1 MSAPATE
8 RLVPPSAGPG
18 AGTLTVVVPTYNE
31 RDNMAP
37 LIARLD
43 AALTG
48 VPARVLVVDDSDDGT
63 ADVVRALAA
72 SALVEVNVL
81 HRGPG
86 ERIGGLGGAVAV
98 GLRAADS
105 DYVVVLDGDLQHPPE
120 VVPQL
125 LDRALE
131 ADADVVVA
139 SRYIPGGSR
148 EGLAGLGRRLV
159 SQGAT
164 GLAKAAFPKR
174 LRGCSDPMSGFFL
187 VRREA
192 VDPDIL
198 RPDGFK
204 ILLEILG
211 RHRRLRVAEVPFTFG
226 ERHAGDSKAHL
237 SQGLVYLRHLARLR
251 IAAGVA
257 RFGAFLLV
265 GASGVV
271 PNLLVTALL
280 LRAGVHYALATAAAT
295 AVAASWNFV
304 IADTLVFRAR
314 RTRRTHHRWLGYLGL
329 GAGDIVVRIP
339 IVALLVEVARM
350 APLPASVASIVL
362 AGLLRFLVVDRWLYP
377 HPAPAASAGTSAAPA
392 AELTGGPLPLP
403 RSLEAVP
410 DVA

>member
-1 MSAPATE
+1 MSATTTAP
-8 RLVPPSAGPG
+8 RVPPAQPG
-18 AGTLTVVVPTYNE
+18 GGRLTVVVPTYNE

-37 LIARLD
+37 LLARLG
-43 AALTG
+43 AALAG

-63 ADVVRALAA
+63 ADVVRSLAPSA
-72 SALVEVNVL
+72 SLPVDVL
-81 HRGPG
+81 HRPAGLRP
-86 ERIGGLGGAVAV
+86 GGLGGAVLA
-98 GLRAADS
+98 GLRAS
-105 DYVVVLDGDLQHPPE
+105 DTEYVVVIDGDLQHPPE

-125 LDRALE
+125 LYRALE
-131 ADADVVVA
+131 ARADVVVA
-139 SRYIPGGSR
+139 SRYIDGGSG
-148 EGLAGLGRRLV
+148 EGLAGLRRRIV

-164 GLAKAAFPKR
+164 ALAKTAFPVR

-192 VDPDIL
+192 VDPDVL

-211 RHRRLRVAEVPFTFG
+211 RHGRLRLAEVPFTFG
-226 ERHAGDSKAHL
+226 ERHAGDSKARL

-265 GASGVV
+265 GVSGLV

-280 LRAGVHYALATAAAT
+280 LGTGVHYALATSAAT
-295 AVAASWNFV
+295 AVAATWNFV
-304 IADTLVFRAR
+304 VADTLVFRSR
-314 RTRRTHHRWLGYLGL
+314 RSRRVHHRWLGYLGL
-329 GAGDIVVRIP
+329 GAADIAVRVP
-339 IVALLVEVARM
+339 VVALLVEVAHA

-377 HPAPAASAGTSAAPA
+377 HTTPPASAGFPVAPTA
-392 AELTGGPLPLP
+392 GPTAGHLPHP
-403 RSLEAVP
+403 RTLEAVT

>member
-1 MSAPATE
+1 MSAPVTE
-8 RLVPPSAGPG
+8 RLAPPPAGPG
-18 AGTLTVVVPTYNE
+18 ATTLTVVVPTYNE
-31 RDNMAP
+31 RDNMPP
-37 LIARLD
+37 LIARLG

-63 ADVVRALAA
+63 ADVVRELAP
-72 SALVEVNVL
+72 SALVQVDVL
-81 HRGPG
+81 HRPLG
-86 ERIGGLGGAVAV
+86 ERVGGLGGAVAA

-120 VVPQL
+120 VVPEL
-125 LDRALE
+125 LRRALE

-139 SRYIPGGSR
+139 SRYIPGGSG
-148 EGLAGLGRRLV
+148 EGLAGLSRRLV

-164 GLAKAAFPKR
+164 ALAKVAFPLR

-187 VRREA
+187 VRRDA
-192 VDPDIL
+192 VDPDVL

-226 ERHAGDSKAHL
+226 ERYAGDSKARL
-237 SQGLVYLRHLARLR
+237 SQGLIYLRHLSRLR
-251 IAAGVA
+251 VAAGVA

-271 PNLLVTALL
+271 PNVLVTALL
-280 LRAGVHYALATAAAT
+280 LRAGVHYAFATAGAT
-295 AVAASWNFV
+295 AVAATWNFV
-304 IADTLVFRAR
+304 VADTLVFRAR
-314 RTRRTHHRWLGYLGL
+314 RSRRTHHRWLGYLGL
-329 GAGDIVVRIP
+329 GAADIVVRIP
-339 IVALLVEVARM
+339 VVAILVEGARM
-350 APLPASVASIVL
+350 APLLASVASIVL
-362 AGLLRFLVVDRWLYP
+362 AGLLRFRVVDRWLYP
-377 HPAPAASAGTSAAPA
+377 HPAPAASAGTSAAPV
-392 AELTGGPLPLP
+392 AELTGGSLPLP

>member
-1 MSAPATE
+1 MSATTTAPH
-8 RLVPPSAGPG
+8 VPPAHPG

-37 LIARLD
+37 LLARLG
-43 AALTG
+43 AALAG
-48 VPARVLVVDDSDDGT
+48 LPARVLVVDDSDDGT
-63 ADVVRALAA
+63 AEVVRSLAP
-72 SALVEVNVL
+72 STLVPVDVL
-81 HRGPG
+81 HRPVG
-86 ERIGGLGGAVAV
+86 ERSGGLGGAVLA
-98 GLRAADS
+98 GLRASDS
-105 DYVVVLDGDLQHPPE
+105 QYVVVIDGDLQHPPE
-120 VVPQL
+120 LVPQL
-125 LDRALE
+125 LYRAMD
-131 ADADVVVA
+131 AGADVVVA
-139 SRYIPGGSR
+139 SRYIEGGSG
-148 EGLAGLGRRLV
+148 EGLAGLRRRLV

-164 GLAKAAFPKR
+164 ALAKTAFPVR

-192 VDPDIL
+192 LDPDAL

-211 RHRRLRVAEVPFTFG
+211 RHRRLRIAEVPFTFG
-226 ERHAGDSKAHL
+226 ERHAGDSKARL

-265 GASGVV
+265 GASGLV

-280 LRAGVHYALATAAAT
+280 LGAGVHYALATGAAT

-304 IADTLVFRAR
+304 VADTLVFRDR
-314 RTRRTHHRWLGYLGL
+314 RSRRIHHRWLGYLGL
-329 GAGDIVVRIP
+329 GAADIAVRVP
-339 IVALLVEVARM
+339 IVALLVEFAQV
-350 APLPASVASIVL
+350 APLPASVASIVV

-377 HPAPAASAGTSAAPA
+377 HTAPASAGTPAAPA
-392 AELTGGPLPLP
+392 AGAIAGHLPLP
-403 RSLEAVP
+403 RTLEAVT

>member
-1 MSAPATE
+1 MSAPVTE
-8 RLVPPSAGPG
+8 RLAPPPAGPG
-18 AGTLTVVVPTYNE
+18 AGSLTVVVPTYNE

-43 AALTG
+43 AALAG

-63 ADVVRALAA
+63 AEVVRALAA
-72 SALVEVNVL
+72 SAMIEVGVL

-86 ERIGGLGGAVAV
+86 ERIGGLGGAVAA
-98 GLRAADS
+98 GLRAADT

-125 LDRALE
+125 LNQALE

-139 SRYIPGGSR
+139 SRYIPGGSG
-148 EGLAGLGRRLV
+148 EGLAGLRRRLV

-164 GLAKAAFPKR
+164 ALAKVAFPMR

-192 VDPDIL
+192 VDPDAL

-211 RHRRLRVAEVPFTFG
+211 RHRRLRLAEVPFTFG

-251 IAAGVA
+251 MAAGVA

-280 LRAGVHYALATAAAT
+280 LGAGVHYALATAAAT

-304 IADTLVFRAR
+304 VADTLVFRAR
-314 RTRRTHHRWLGYLGL
+314 RSRRTHHRWLGYLGL
-329 GAGDIVVRIP
+329 GAADIVVRIP
-339 IVALLVEVARM
+339 VVALLVEAAAM
-350 APLPASVASIVL
+350 APLAASVASIVL
-362 AGLLRFLVVDRWLYP
+362 AGLLRFLIVDRWLYP
-377 HPAPAASAGTSAAPA
+377 HPAPAVSAGIPAAPA
-392 AELTGGPLPLP
+392 AGLTGGPLPLP

>member
-8 RLVPPSAGPG
+8 RLAPPPAGPG
-18 AGTLTVVVPTYNE
+18 AASLTVVVPTYNE

-63 ADVVRALAA
+63 ADVVRELAS
-72 SALVEVNVL
+72 SALVRVDVL
-81 HRGPG
+81 HRPLG
-86 ERIGGLGGAVAV
+86 ERVGGLGGAVAA
-98 GLRAADS
+98 GLRASDT
-105 DYVVVLDGDLQHPPE
+105 DYVVVIDGDLQHPPE

-125 LDRALE
+125 LDRAIE

-139 SRYIPGGSR
+139 SRYVPGGSG
-148 EGLAGLGRRLV
+148 EGLAGLHRKLV

-164 GLAKAAFPKR
+164 GLAKVAFPLR

-192 VDPDIL
+192 IDPDVL

-211 RHRRLRVAEVPFTFG
+211 RHGRLRLAEVPFTFG
-226 ERHAGDSKAHL
+226 ERHAGDSKARL

-265 GASGVV
+265 GASGVL
-271 PNLLVTALL
+271 PNVLVTALL
-280 LRAGVHYALATAAAT
+280 LGAGVHYALATAAAT
-295 AVAASWNFV
+295 AVAATWNFV
-304 IADTLVFRAR
+304 IADTLVFRDR
-314 RTRRTHHRWLGYLGL
+314 RSRRTHHRWLGYLAL
-329 GAGDIVVRIP
+329 GAADIVVRIP
-339 IVALLVEVARM
+339 VVALLVESARM
-350 APLPASVASIVL
+350 APLPASIASIVV

-377 HPAPAASAGTSAAPA
+377 HPAPAVSVGTTAAPA
-392 AELTGGPLPLP
+392 VDLTGGSLPLP

>member
-1 MSAPATE
+1 MSAPVTE
-8 RLVPPSAGPG
+8 RLAPPPAGPG
-18 AGTLTVVVPTYNE
+18 AATLTVVVPTYNE

-63 ADVVRALAA
+63 ADVVRDAA
-72 SALVEVNVL
+72 PSALVQVDVL
-81 HRGPG
+81 HRAPG
-86 ERIGGLGGAVAV
+86 ERIGGLGGAVAA

-125 LDRALE
+125 LHRALE

-139 SRYIPGGSR
+139 SRYVPGGSG
-148 EGLAGLGRRLV
+148 EGLAGLHRRLV

-164 GLAKAAFPKR
+164 ALAKVAFPLR

-192 VDPDIL
+192 VYPGVL

-211 RHRRLRVAEVPFTFG
+211 RHRRLRLAEVPFTFG
-226 ERHAGDSKAHL
+226 ERFAGDSKAHL

-265 GASGVV
+265 GATGVV

-280 LRAGVHYALATAAAT
+280 LGAGVHYALATAAAT
-295 AVAASWNFV
+295 AVAATWNFV
-304 IADTLVFRAR
+304 VADTLVFRGR
-314 RTRRTHHRWLGYLGL
+314 RSRRTHHRWLGYLAL
-329 GAGDIVVRIP
+329 GAADIVVRIP
-339 IVALLVEVARM
+339 VVAILVEGARM
-350 APLPASVASIVL
+350 APLLASVVSVVL
-362 AGLLRFLVVDRWLYP
+362 AGLLRFRIVDRWLYP
-377 HPAPAASAGTSAAPA
+377 HPAPASSAGTSAAPA

-403 RSLEAVP
+403 RTLEAVP